1 MKNNILLI
9 LIFLSGMVCGGFIGG
24 KYVMNHTSAPASPA
38 VCAASAQPADLLL
51 AQLEDAALPQDVTEA
66 ENEQKRVHS
75 ASEIPSQLVRTDLP
89 DGIVLGG
96 KPENPT
102 PEKPAGIELND
113 AQNTVVLQAQKP
125 ANRVADNTSSITMIE
140 APVEIKRIQTLDGYK
155 EFKHTARG
163 SYPAAD
169 FSKEE
174 VIVLESQ
181 SNLPDKAFEIVEI
194 IPGEKEIKV
203 LYRVNLFGLDKK
215 TNTHSAQ
222 KISKSKLPAVLEQVL

>member
-1 MKNNILLI
+1 
-9 LIFLSGMVCGGFIGG
+9 MVCGGFVGG
-24 KYVMNHTSAPASPA
+24 KYVLSHTSAPAPA
-38 VCAASAQPADLLL
+38 VCAASAEPADLLL
-51 AQLEDAALPQDVTEA
+51 ARLEDAALPQDVTEVQD
-66 ENEQKRVHS
+66 EQKRLHS

-89 DGIVLGG
+89 DDIVLGL
-96 KPENPT
+96 KPQQPEG

-125 ANRVADNTSSITMIE
+125 ANRVADNSSSITMIE
-140 APVEIKRIQTLDGYK
+140 APVTVKRIQTLDGYK
-155 EFKHTARG
+155 EFKHVARG